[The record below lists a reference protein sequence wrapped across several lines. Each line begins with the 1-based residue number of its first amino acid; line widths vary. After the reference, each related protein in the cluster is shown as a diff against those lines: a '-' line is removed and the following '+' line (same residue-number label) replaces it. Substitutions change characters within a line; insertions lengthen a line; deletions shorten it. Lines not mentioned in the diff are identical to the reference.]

1 MFLKKYLRVS
11 TKCIL
16 LLVLVVAISNNTL
29 LGQQTSSIDNG
40 KPFANFIMVH
50 LEAGSDN
57 NSNVYQN
64 IIKQNLDSNA
74 SLSTRSLSLQKAL
87 WPSVVRLVNAANKY
101 GHKLTIAMNPQW
113 AEFILK
119 SPLTINICRQWVVQ
133 GHELAFH
140 HHGINHVDWNG
151 YTNRGKAGKF
161 SLNKMFME
169 KMQSGSYRGDVA
181 KGFSIIEK
189 LVNVVGQP
197 NGIISGCITDTAC
210 DKPQK
215 VRILTKGSKEF
226 EKDFLNT
233 PEKMM
238 IGQQTLF
245 WLNHFQLASNFN
257 TSQNPQVYTFNESR
271 ILALEDLQRIKKAYR
286 SASSRQTAGIV
297 FHGFDYHRMPEVYE
311 NLFQWLAS
319 KRQISLTAREIVRQ
333 YFSIPVR
340 SGHNQRNPAFGKKQR
355 RQSLQ
360 TPGGKDFQKK
370 RDPFANVNNEYKGKV
385 IETKESAENPLE
397 YFDY

>member
-1 MFLKKYLRVS
+1 
-11 TKCIL
+11 
-16 LLVLVVAISNNTL
+16 
-29 LGQQTSSIDNG
+29 
-40 KPFANFIMVH
+40 
-50 LEAGSDN
+50 
-57 NSNVYQN
+57 
-64 IIKQNLDSNA
+64 
-74 SLSTRSLSLQKAL
+74 
-87 WPSVVRLVNAANKY
+87 
-101 GHKLTIAMNPQW
+101 
-113 AEFILK
+113 
-119 SPLTINICRQWVVQ
+119 
-133 GHELAFH
+133 
-140 HHGINHVDWNG
+140 
-151 YTNRGKAGKF
+151 
-161 SLNKMFME
+161 
-169 KMQSGSYRGDVA
+169 
-181 KGFSIIEK
+181 
-189 LVNVVGQP
+189 
-197 NGIISGCITDTAC
+197 
-210 DKPQK
+210 
-215 VRILTKGSKEF
+215 
-226 EKDFLNT
+226 
-233 PEKMM
+233 MM